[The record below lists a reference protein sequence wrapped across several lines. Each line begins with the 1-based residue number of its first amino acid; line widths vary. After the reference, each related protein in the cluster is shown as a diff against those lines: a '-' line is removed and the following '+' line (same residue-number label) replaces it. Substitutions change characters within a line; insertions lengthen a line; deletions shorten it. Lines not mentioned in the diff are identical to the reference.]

1 MRSIHFPGRSIK
13 DFRFFRVVRISVSNR
28 FISLVD
34 APFLS
39 YVLPATPRGALYP
52 VRSVVDRPWVGHRM
66 RIDLRDYWCYP
77 RREAERSV
85 LLEEYVVNP
94 IIAEHQHAIV
104 QTCRRFRVARL
115 DVFGSAAQ
123 GDFDEQSSDL
133 DFLVD
138 FGDVPDAERFDAFFG
153 LQRALAE
160 LFDRPVDLVE
170 AGAPRNPY
178 FIHRLNES
186 RRLVYAA

>member
-1 MRSIHFPGRSIK
+1 MH
-13 DFRFFRVVRISVSNR
+13 V
-28 FISLVD
+28 
-34 APFLS
+34 
-39 YVLPATPRGALYP
+39 
-52 VRSVVDRPWVGHRM
+52 
-66 RIDLRDYWCYP
+66 
-77 RREAERSV
+77 
-85 LLEEYVVNP
+85 
-94 IIAEHQHAIV
+94 IIAKHQAEV
-104 QTCRRFRVARL
+104 AQVCRRFRVARL

-138 FGDVPDAERFDAFFG
+138 FGDVPDTERFDAFFG

-160 LFDRPVDLVE
+160 IFARRVDLVE